1 MQCHHLQMKY
11 NPCGES
17 LLRTIFLKH
26 ENHIEG
32 RYLAELTRELF
43 ADLEETKYQLVE
55 YRLSIYGRKRS
66 QTVPARYIIAGRLH
80 QLKGSAMVLSTS
92 EGCTACM
99 MVAAHRRRP
108 AHPHI

>member
-1 MQCHHLQMKY
+1 MKY

-26 ENHIEG
+26 DNHIEG

-66 QTVPARYIIAGRLH
+66 EWSKLVSECSPEALWPPAHTGAH
-80 QLKGSAMVLSTS
+80 VLSR
-92 EGCTACM
+92 G
-99 MVAAHRRRP
+99 
-108 AHPHI
+108 